1 MFGISIFKMKFFETS
16 KYHSFKKSTYI
27 TLRWI
32 GIIGQL
38 IAVNFVYFF
47 ISSDFDFV
55 TSNLVIF
62 FGILSNLYLI
72 FVYKKTQLSDRSAF
86 LFLLIDIVQLGILL
100 YLSGGITNPFVIF
113 ILIPSVFSSSNLSFR
128 TNTMLVILTVIII
141 IFLTFNHHDLPIN
154 LNSEFHNNHYFYYSI
169 PTSLL
174 IALVFLNYFAM
185 TFGTQSRLRKEALG
199 KMEEVMAK
207 EHELLSLGGQA
218 AAAAHSLGT
227 PLSTINIIAQDLSKQ
242 FKGQK
247 DLEKDIELLNSQVNR
262 CKEILK
268 RLTLNPVEED
278 EFIDKDISVRDYL
291 NEIILS
297 FKEISGK
304 NFLLNFDQDSNS
316 KKITKSIEI
325 VYGLRNFIGNANK
338 FANQNIFINLKS
350 DSQITEISIE
360 DDGDG
365 YPRDILSKIG
375 EPYLKSNNLQD
386 KSKTG
391 LGLGLFIGKTL
402 LEKNFAFVS
411 CRNSKTRTGAEVI
424 IRWNNKDL
432 FNI

>member
-1 MFGISIFKMKFFETS
+1 MKFFETS

-27 TLRWI
+27 ALRWI

-47 ISSDFDFV
+47 INSNFDFV

-62 FGILSNLYLI
+62 FGILSNFYLI
-72 FVYKKTQLSDRSAF
+72 FIYKKTQLSDRSAF
-86 LFLLIDIVQLGILL
+86 LFLLIDILQLGFLL

-113 ILIPSVFSSSNLSFR
+113 ILIPSVFSSSNLSFK
-128 TNTMLVILTVIII
+128 TNILLVILTVFII
-141 IFLTFNHHDLPIN
+141 IFLTFNYQDLPIN
-154 LNSEFHNNHYFYYSI
+154 LNSDFHNNHYFYYSI
-169 PTSLL
+169 PTSLI

-185 TFGTQSRLRKEALG
+185 TFGTQNRLRKEALG

-227 PLSTINIIAQDLSKQ
+227 PLSTITIIAHDLRMQ

-247 DLEKDIELLNSQVNR
+247 DIEKDIELLNSQVDR
-262 CKEILK
+262 CNGILK

-278 EFIDKDISVRDYL
+278 EFIDKDISIRDYL

-297 FKEISGK
+297 FKEISK
-304 NFLLNFDQDSNS
+304 KDFIFNFDQDSNP

-338 FANQNIFINLKS
+338 FAKNSIFINLKS
-350 DSQITEISIE
+350 DSEITEITVE

-375 EPYLKSNNLQD
+375 EPYLKSNY
-386 KSKTG
+386 SKDSSKQG

-402 LEKNFAFVS
+402 LEKNFALVN
-411 CRNSKTRTGAEVI
+411 CINSKTRSGAEVNI
-424 IRWNNKDL
+424 KWKNREL

>member
-1 MFGISIFKMKFFETS
+1 MKFFETS

-38 IAVNFVYFF
+38 IAVNFVYLFLN
-47 ISSDFDFV
+47 SSFDFI

-62 FGILSNLYLI
+62 LGILSNLYLI
-72 FVYKKTQLSDRSAF
+72 FIYKKTQLSDRSAF
-86 LFLLIDIVQLGILL
+86 IFLLIDILQLGVLL

-113 ILIPSVFSSSNLSFR
+113 ILIPSVFSSSNLSLR
-128 TNTMLVILTVIII
+128 TNTLLVMLTIII
-141 IFLTFNHHDLPIN
+141 IVFLTFNYQDLPIN
-154 LNSEFHNNHYFYYSI
+154 LNSDFHNNHYFYYSI
-169 PTSLL
+169 PVSLI

-227 PLSTINIIAQDLSKQ
+227 PLSTITIIAHDLMKQ

-247 DLEKDIELLNSQVNR
+247 DLEKDIELLNSQVER
-262 CKEILK
+262 CNEILK

-278 EFIDKDISVRDYL
+278 EFIDKDINIRDYL
-291 NEIILS
+291 HEIISS
-297 FKEISGK
+297 FKEISK
-304 NFLLNFDQDSNS
+304 KEFVFNFDQDSNP
-316 KKITKSIEI
+316 KKISKSIEI

-338 FANQNIFINLKS
+338 FSKNSIFINLKS
-350 DSQITEISIE
+350 DSEFTELTIE
-360 DDGDG
+360 DDGNG
-365 YPRDILSKIG
+365 YPRDIISKIG
-375 EPYLKSNNLQD
+375 EPYLKSNYSKD
-386 KSKTG
+386 KSKEG

-402 LEKNFAFVS
+402 LEKNFASVN
-411 CRNSKTRTGAEVI
+411 CRNSKTRSGAEVI
-424 IRWNNKDL
+424 IRWKNKEL

>member
-1 MFGISIFKMKFFETS
+1 MKFFETS

-38 IAVNFVYFF
+38 IAVNFVYLFLN
-47 ISSDFDFV
+47 SSFDFI

-62 FGILSNLYLI
+62 LGILSNLYLI
-72 FVYKKTQLSDRSAF
+72 FIYKKTQLSDRSAF
-86 LFLLIDIVQLGILL
+86 IFLLIDILQLGVLL

-113 ILIPSVFSSSNLSFR
+113 ILIPSVFSSSNLSLR
-128 TNTMLVILTVIII
+128 TNTLLVILTIIII
-141 IFLTFNHHDLPIN
+141 IFLTFNYQDLPIN
-154 LNSEFHNNHYFYYSI
+154 LNSDFHNNHYFYYSI
-169 PTSLL
+169 PVSLI

-227 PLSTINIIAQDLSKQ
+227 PLSTITIIAHDLMKQ

-247 DLEKDIELLNSQVNR
+247 DLEKDIELLNSQVER
-262 CKEILK
+262 CNEILK

-278 EFIDKDISVRDYL
+278 EFIDKDINIRDYL
-291 NEIILS
+291 HEIISS
-297 FKEISGK
+297 FKEISK
-304 NFLLNFDQDSNS
+304 KEFVFNFDQDSNP
-316 KKITKSIEI
+316 KKISKSIEI

-338 FANQNIFINLKS
+338 FAKNSIFINLKS
-350 DSQITEISIE
+350 DSEFTELTVE
-360 DDGDG
+360 DDGNG
-365 YPRDILSKIG
+365 YPRDIISKIG
-375 EPYLKSNNLQD
+375 EPYLKSNYSKD
-386 KSKTG
+386 KSKEG

-402 LEKNFAFVS
+402 LEKNFASVN
-411 CRNSKTRTGAEVI
+411 CRNSKTRSGAEVI
-424 IRWNNKDL
+424 IRWKNKEL